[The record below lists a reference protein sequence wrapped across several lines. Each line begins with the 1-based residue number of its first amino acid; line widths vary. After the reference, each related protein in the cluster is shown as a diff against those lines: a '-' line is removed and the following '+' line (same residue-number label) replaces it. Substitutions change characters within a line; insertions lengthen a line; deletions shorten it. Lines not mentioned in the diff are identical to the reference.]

1 MSPTYDKT
9 TILLDDKN
17 WSTWRTFIKG
27 RLMGKGLIHTLLRHS
42 SSMTTVERT
51 MNRDEFAS
59 RAIPDQLVHPPR
71 QPQIHQGNRPREGVP
86 VHRSHEPRL
95 APLEG
100 SPREDY
106 HYQQNAAPP
115 RTDFHPHGPR
125 THGRG
130 SHGRSS
136 HGRSSHGR
144 GGRRDQVNYAHTYDR
159 YKQDD
164 LFTVEEVACTMD
176 VDADDPFHVCY
187 SAMDDSANDD
197 GWTYMDRQSRVW
209 ELVDDEKEAYLTV
222 MEATLPPTPTPLA
235 TNWKPDYKLTQ
246 SVDDLDAELE
256 YVFNQMDLAA
266 ACSDDQANHVDSA
279 APSHLQGPSL
289 IMDSGASS
297 HMTGDLSLL
306 HDVKE
311 CRRSVNLADGHTI
324 SVKAM
329 GQLRVQSNTTGK
341 TAVFQETLHVPTL
354 RKTPLSISQLTRE
367 NPHAQVVF
375 HGNTMDIMI
384 GPDVSIQAATTNSL
398 YELDASV
405 LLPST
410 PDVGSVYLVAI
421 EATSIWHARLGYPPA
436 ASTQAILKA
445 THGGP
450 SQLLHPDR
458 CDGCVRGKTT
468 EVAHPRYGERGP

>member
-1 MSPTYDKT
+1 MSSRRVPSLINLSIHRDNLKYIKGTDLEKAHPSIVHTNLAWRRLKEAHEKT
-9 TILLDDKN
+9 TIINK
-17 WSTWRTFIKG
+17 
-27 RLMGKGLIHTLLRHS
+27 MLLRRERIS
-42 SSMTTVERT
+42 TRTVHVLTVVVVMAVAVMVAVVAAIKSTMRIRT
-51 MNRDEFAS
+51 IATSKTICS
-59 RAIPDQLVHPPR
+59 RSKKSHAPWTSTRMIP
-71 QPQIHQGNRPREGVP
+71 
-86 VHRSHEPRL
+86 
-95 APLEG
+95 
-100 SPREDY
+100 
-106 HYQQNAAPP
+106 
-115 RTDFHPHGPR
+115 
-125 THGRG
+125 
-130 SHGRSS
+130 
-136 HGRSSHGR
+136 
-144 GGRRDQVNYAHTYDR
+144 
-159 YKQDD
+159 
-164 LFTVEEVACTMD
+164 FT
-176 VDADDPFHVCY
+176 F
-187 SAMDDSANDD
+187 
-197 GWTYMDRQSRVW
+197 W

-256 YVFNQMDLAA
+256 YVFNHMDLAA
-266 ACSDDQANHVDSA
+266 ACSDDQANHVNSA

-450 SQLLHPDR
+450 SQLLHPD
-458 CDGCVRGKTT
+458 
-468 EVAHPRYGERGP
+468 